1 MGHSYLPQLEAT
13 FELQPWWLERIMPR
27 LRAEQLTST
36 GVRGAHRMW
45 GAEDCGVWLEYGL
58 VGRE

>member
-13 FELQPWWLERIMPR
+13 FELQPRLLDRIIPG
-27 LRAEQLTST
+27 LRAEQLRST
-36 GVRGAHRMW
+36 GVQGAHRMW

-58 VGRE
+58 VGRK